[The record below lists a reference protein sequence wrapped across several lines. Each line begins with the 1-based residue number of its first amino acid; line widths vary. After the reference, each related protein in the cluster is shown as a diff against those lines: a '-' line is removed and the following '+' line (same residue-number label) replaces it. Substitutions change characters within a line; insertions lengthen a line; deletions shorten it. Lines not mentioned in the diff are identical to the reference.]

1 MDKAPPSQGGDC
13 GFESCLEYEI
23 EKNMFVSVGGNGHAA
38 KSSDHIGFI
47 SAKYITTGQ
56 WDKNLNRKK
65 FTLKENI

>member
-1 MDKAPPSQGGDC
+1 
-13 GFESCLEYEI
+13 
-23 EKNMFVSVGGNGHAA
+23 MFGSVGGNGHAA